1 MALIKPL
8 ATLRKAEEG
17 GQKAK
22 GFVQM
27 RIQAPPELR
36 GLIPLLHHKSR
47 GLHNV
52 RVAFSVGVGIHKSIK
67 AFCPH

>member
-27 RIQAPPELR
+27 GIQAEAELR
-36 GLIPLLHHKSR
+36 GLIPLLHKSR
-47 GLHNV
+47 GFHNV

>member
-27 RIQAPPELR
+27 GIQATLNF
-36 GLIPLLHHKSR
+36 GLDTLTP
-47 GLHNV
+47 
-52 RVAFSVGVGIHKSIK
+52 
-67 AFCPH
+67 